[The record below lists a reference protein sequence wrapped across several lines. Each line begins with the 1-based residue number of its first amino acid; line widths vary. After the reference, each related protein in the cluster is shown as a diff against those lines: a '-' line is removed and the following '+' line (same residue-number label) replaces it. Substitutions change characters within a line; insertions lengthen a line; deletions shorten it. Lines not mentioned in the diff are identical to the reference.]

1 MEELR
6 KVKMDFFLYFKANE
20 ESIFS
25 FGLEI
30 EFSYEQIIK
39 GRNLEIV
46 DEYFKRNSYKG
57 KVGYLKRRG
66 LNVITL
72 ELSRSRIDSS
82 RMSEYFMDDIFIYY
96 DIVVNFRI
104 SFSKVSMQSFR
115 TFYADDL
122 DVEGFRQTFMM
133 DDLDEDLVGMEN
145 GYSSRDIIIEN
156 IVQELKISS
165 VYSDYDNME

>member
-1 MEELR
+1 
-6 KVKMDFFLYFKANE
+6 
-20 ESIFS
+20 
-25 FGLEI
+25 
-30 EFSYEQIIK
+30 
-39 GRNLEIV
+39 
-46 DEYFKRNSYKG
+46 
-57 KVGYLKRRG
+57 
-66 LNVITL
+66 
-72 ELSRSRIDSS
+72 
-82 RMSEYFMDDIFIYY
+82 MDDIFIYY

-115 TFYADDL
+115 TFYVDDL

-145 GYSSRDIIIEN
+145 GYFSRDIIIEN

>member
-1 MEELR
+1 
-6 KVKMDFFLYFKANE
+6 
-20 ESIFS
+20 
-25 FGLEI
+25 
-30 EFSYEQIIK
+30 
-39 GRNLEIV
+39 
-46 DEYFKRNSYKG
+46 
-57 KVGYLKRRG
+57 
-66 LNVITL
+66 
-72 ELSRSRIDSS
+72 
-82 RMSEYFMDDIFIYY
+82 MDDIFIYY

-145 GYSSRDIIIEN
+145 GYFSRDIIIEN

>member
-1 MEELR
+1 
-6 KVKMDFFLYFKANE
+6 
-20 ESIFS
+20 
-25 FGLEI
+25 
-30 EFSYEQIIK
+30 
-39 GRNLEIV
+39 
-46 DEYFKRNSYKG
+46 
-57 KVGYLKRRG
+57 
-66 LNVITL
+66 
-72 ELSRSRIDSS
+72 
-82 RMSEYFMDDIFIYY
+82 MDDIFIYY

-145 GYSSRDIIIEN
+145 GYFSCDIIIEN

>member
-1 MEELR
+1 
-6 KVKMDFFLYFKANE
+6 
-20 ESIFS
+20 
-25 FGLEI
+25 
-30 EFSYEQIIK
+30 
-39 GRNLEIV
+39 
-46 DEYFKRNSYKG
+46 
-57 KVGYLKRRG
+57 
-66 LNVITL
+66 
-72 ELSRSRIDSS
+72 
-82 RMSEYFMDDIFIYY
+82 MDDIFIYY

-104 SFSKVSMQSFR
+104 SFSKVLMQSFR

-145 GYSSRDIIIEN
+145 GYFSRDIIIEN

>member
-1 MEELR
+1 
-6 KVKMDFFLYFKANE
+6 
-20 ESIFS
+20 
-25 FGLEI
+25 
-30 EFSYEQIIK
+30 
-39 GRNLEIV
+39 
-46 DEYFKRNSYKG
+46 
-57 KVGYLKRRG
+57 
-66 LNVITL
+66 
-72 ELSRSRIDSS
+72 
-82 RMSEYFMDDIFIYY
+82 MDDIFIYY

-115 TFYADDL
+115 TFYADDS

-145 GYSSRDIIIEN
+145 GYFSRDIIIEN

>member
-1 MEELR
+1 
-6 KVKMDFFLYFKANE
+6 
-20 ESIFS
+20 
-25 FGLEI
+25 
-30 EFSYEQIIK
+30 
-39 GRNLEIV
+39 
-46 DEYFKRNSYKG
+46 
-57 KVGYLKRRG
+57 
-66 LNVITL
+66 
-72 ELSRSRIDSS
+72 
-82 RMSEYFMDDIFIYY
+82 MDDIFIYY

-104 SFSKVSMQSFR
+104 LFSKVSMQSFR

-145 GYSSRDIIIEN
+145 GYFSRDIIIEN